1 MSNILKMIAMDLDG
15 TLLDEEKNISQKD
28 REAVREAIDRGYL
41 VTLATGRMYRSA
53 LSYAQELGIKLPLV
67 TYNGALVKDPSTGKT
82 LAHWPLALETAK
94 CIVGELLDQ
103 DIYVQAYVND
113 TLLVPADCA
122 KAQYYAKF
130 SRVPFEV
137 AGAGL
142 RQLAE
147 APHKLLV
154 IDDDPEPIRRHL
166 VTVYGNAIKIV
177 SSSKGFLEITDPET
191 NKWRAL
197 QFLMKRFEVTR
208 EEILTVGDSDNDYE
222 MVAHAGVGVAMG
234 NAKETIQKAAR
245 IITASNTQSGV
256 SLTLRSVMT
265 NQVDVPE

>member
-1 MSNILKMIAMDLDG
+1 MP
-15 TLLDEEKNISQKD
+15 
-28 REAVREAIDRGYL
+28 R
-41 VTLATGRMYRSA
+41 
-53 LSYAQELGIKLPLV
+53 
-67 TYNGALVKDPSTGKT
+67 
-82 LAHWPLALETAK
+82 
-94 CIVGELLDQ
+94 
-103 DIYVQAYVND
+103 
-113 TLLVPADCA
+113 
-122 KAQYYAKF
+122 F

-208 EEILTVGDSDNDYE
+208 EEILTVG
-222 MVAHAGVGVAMG
+222 
-234 NAKETIQKAAR
+234 TR
-245 IITASNTQSGV
+245 I
-256 SLTLRSVMT
+256 MT
-265 NQVDVPE
+265 MKWWPMPA

>member
-137 AGAGL
+137 GGAG
-142 RQLAE
+142 RASW
-147 APHKLLV
+147 PRR
-154 IDDDPEPIRRHL
+154 PINCL
-166 VTVYGNAIKIV
+166 
-177 SSSKGFLEITDPET
+177 
-191 NKWRAL
+191 
-197 QFLMKRFEVTR
+197 
-208 EEILTVGDSDNDYE
+208 
-222 MVAHAGVGVAMG
+222 
-234 NAKETIQKAAR
+234 
-245 IITASNTQSGV
+245 
-256 SLTLRSVMT
+256 SL
-265 NQVDVPE
+265 

>member
-82 LAHWPLALETAK
+82 LAHWPLALKRQNA
-94 CIVGELLDQ
+94 CRELLDQ

-142 RQLAE
+142 RQFGRG
-147 APHKLLV
+147 AP
-154 IDDDPEPIRRHL
+154 
-166 VTVYGNAIKIV
+166 
-177 SSSKGFLEITDPET
+177 
-191 NKWRAL
+191 
-197 QFLMKRFEVTR
+197 
-208 EEILTVGDSDNDYE
+208 
-222 MVAHAGVGVAMG
+222 
-234 NAKETIQKAAR
+234 
-245 IITASNTQSGV
+245 
-256 SLTLRSVMT
+256 
-265 NQVDVPE
+265 